1 LSLVAEQRREV
12 TYHAYYHLVREPIA
26 VGESVLALLQ
36 QQLLC
41 LSHSVVDR
49 AQLIGPAL
57 S

>member
-1 LSLVAEQRREV
+1 LSLVDEQRREV